1 MDSRSHPTTEV
12 SLVIFGFR
20 ADATRA
26 DVESAL
32 RGCGVGLQGSAVQWQ
47 VDLLRVP
54 GPGNQAYALLQHL
67 PDRMLAWRL
76 ADGLNARRYQGRA
89 LQSFV
94 PAMAWS

>member
-1 MDSRSHPTTEV
+1 MGQRLQAANDV

-20 ADATRA
+20 GDATRA

-32 RGCGVGLQGSAVQWQ
+32 RCSGVALQGACAQWE
-47 VDLLRVP
+47 VALLRVP
-54 GPGNQAYALLQHL
+54 GPGDQSYALLQHL
-67 PDRMLAWRL
+67 PDRLLAWRL

-89 LQSFV
+89 LLSFV

>member
-1 MDSRSHPTTEV
+1 MGEHFQAANDV

-20 ADATRA
+20 GNATRA
-26 DVESAL
+26 DVASAL
-32 RGCGVGLQGSAVQWQ
+32 RSSGVALQGALAQWP
-47 VDLLRVP
+47 VELLRVP
-54 GPGNQAYALLQHL
+54 GPGDQSYALLQHL
-67 PDRMLAWRL
+67 PDRLLAWRL